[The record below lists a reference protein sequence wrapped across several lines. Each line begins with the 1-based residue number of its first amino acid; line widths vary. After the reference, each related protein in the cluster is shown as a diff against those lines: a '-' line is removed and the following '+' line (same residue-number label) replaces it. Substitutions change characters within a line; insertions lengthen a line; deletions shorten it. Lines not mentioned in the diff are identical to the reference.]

1 MSNENPA
8 DKESIG
14 NDRDA
19 QTETEND
26 ATGLDSIETTEVDG
40 EAMVPLS
47 QVKELVHNE
56 LTEFIDIQSDDDNP
70 AVEDIW
76 IAGQPFGKIINSNRE
91 TAKSAEKQARAARSS
106 DSEPTGNDAEN
117 GSGDDLLPIER
128 LLRGEDDDWYV
139 NSATESVERAKE
151 LYRHFQ
157 EWSSNTQK
165 GRVIKTGGGKRGT
178 ATLQTLL
185 NTVLDEPEISWKQ
198 VYRAC
203 QKLEEWTKGAIQYI
217 DHRRHGK
224 MLVMDGRASS
234 AGSG

>member
-14 NDRDA
+14 TDRDA
-19 QTETEND
+19 QTETENE

-47 QVKELVHNE
+47 QVKELVHDE

-91 TAKSAEKQARAARSS
+91 TAKSAEEQARAARSS
-106 DSEPTGNDAEN
+106 DAEPTGNDAEN
-117 GSGDDLLPIER
+117 GSGDNEITTLER
-128 LLRGEDDDWYV
+128 IADDDQDNPAGV
-139 NSATESVERAKE
+139 RVTPSVTRAASVMK
-151 LYRHFQ
+151 HWFD
-157 EWSSNTQK
+157 WSKKARK
-165 GRVIKTGGGKRGT
+165 GRNIKGGLKKLIET
-178 ATLQTLL
+178 ATGESLA
-185 NTVLDEPEISWKQ
+185 WRQ

-203 QKLEEWTKGAIQYI
+203 KRVESLTKGKIVFFKH
-217 DHRRHGK
+217 DRHGW
-224 MLVMDGRASS
+224 MLLQPSS
-234 AGSG
+234 VTTG